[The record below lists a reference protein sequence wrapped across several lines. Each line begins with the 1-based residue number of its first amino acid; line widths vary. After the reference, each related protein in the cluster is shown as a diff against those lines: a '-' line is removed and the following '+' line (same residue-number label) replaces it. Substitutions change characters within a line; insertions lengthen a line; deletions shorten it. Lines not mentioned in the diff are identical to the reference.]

1 MRNGIRID
9 QDGPAINKGRRGGP
23 KVSTP
28 DPNDLLIQ
36 LELSAIRQAWTHLG
50 RRNRHAMG
58 EYRVRSL
65 EPLDPHLSRM
75 VSESD

>member
-28 DPNDLLIQ
+28 DPNELLI
-36 LELSAIRQAWTHLG
+36 ELMASAIRQTWTQTA
-50 RRNRHAMG
+50 RRNRHAMS
-58 EYRVRSL
+58 EWKVRLQSL
-65 EPLDPHLSRM
+65 EAGLSRM
-75 VSESD
+75 VSENN